1 MRLIHSC
8 LIAFSMYSRIPMPRT
23 EWKKEDMRYVMCF
36 FPLVGLVIGLV
47 LCGWGW
53 LAGYLRIG
61 AGLFAGGMTVLPVLL
76 TGGIHLAGFCDT
88 LDALG
93 SRQSMERKLEI
104 LKDSNCGAFAVIG
117 CCLFFLITFCLW
129 TEWKPDRTTLCL
141 LALGFVWSRALS
153 GLSVVQFPCAKT
165 SGLLAMFSNAAAKQ
179 RTAWILMG
187 YLVLFGG
194 LMLLL
199 QPVVGGAV
207 LGTSLGMFGFYYHVS
222 RKEFGGIT
230 GDLAGWFLQLCEL
243 VELAAVVLVQ
253 KWI

>member
-1 MRLIHSC
+1 
-8 LIAFSMYSRIPMPRT
+8 
-23 EWKKEDMRYVMCF
+23 
-36 FPLVGLVIGLV
+36 
-47 LCGWGW
+47 
-53 LAGYLRIG
+53 
-61 AGLFAGGMTVLPVLL
+61 
-76 TGGIHLAGFCDT
+76 
-88 LDALG
+88 
-93 SRQSMERKLEI
+93 
-104 LKDSNCGAFAVIG
+104 
-117 CCLFFLITFCLW
+117 
-129 TEWKPDRTTLCL
+129 
-141 LALGFVWSRALS
+141 
-153 GLSVVQFPCAKT
+153 
-165 SGLLAMFSNAAAKQ
+165 MFSNAAAKQ

-187 YLVLFGG
+187 YLFLFGG